1 MAARS
6 VGVTESSPAGLPVR
20 ESAQRAGVVQ
30 PLTEAVFCKRPVF
43 GTLICR
49 NNNVYMIASDSF
61 WVEYWGVF
69 LVSSKPNN

>member
-30 PLTEAVFCKRPVF
+30 P
-43 GTLICR
+43 
-49 NNNVYMIASDSF
+49 
-61 WVEYWGVF
+61 
-69 LVSSKPNN
+69 